1 MHNIETGYPSGS
13 ARIDSGG
20 RGMSAV
26 AKGSQAELSN
36 DEIDARIHLAIIDA
50 ILDHQ
55 LPPGTR
61 LVEAPLCEAFGVTR
75 GTLRRV
81 FVKLAHE
88 RVIDL
93 QPNRGAVIAM
103 HDVKEAREV
112 FEARAILEGGS
123 VKSLAAKRKVLPEL
137 RALVTREHAL
147 REQGNWGEW
156 IRLSGEFHIKLS
168 EANQNNIVSAYLRT
182 LIARTSLLIGLYE
195 TPKRNSCSADEHSG
209 ILDAIEQGDAERAAR
224 LMEHH
229 LGEYASAL
237 LTETGQPKEV
247 DFAKLFAPV
256 RAA

>member
-1 MHNIETGYPSGS
+1 
-13 ARIDSGG
+13 
-20 RGMSAV
+20 MSAV
-26 AKGSQAELSN
+26 PRDEQAELSN

-112 FEARAILEGGS
+112 FEARVILEGGS
-123 VKSLAAKRKVLPEL
+123 VKSLAGKRKVLPEL
-137 RALVTREHAL
+137 RALVKREHAL

-195 TPKRNSCSADEHSG
+195 TPKRNSCSADEHGG

-229 LGEYASAL
+229 LGEYATEL
-237 LTETGQPKEV
+237 LTETSQPKEV
-247 DFAKLFAPV
+247 DFATLFSPV

>member
-1 MHNIETGYPSGS
+1 
-13 ARIDSGG
+13 
-20 RGMSAV
+20 MSAIS
-26 AKGSQAELSN
+26 KIRQDEMSN
-36 DEIDARIHLAIIDA
+36 DEIDARIHLSIINA

-112 FEARAILEGGS
+112 FEARVILEGGS
-123 VKSLAAKRKVLPEL
+123 VKSLAGKRQALPEL
-137 RALVTREHAL
+137 RELVKKEHAL
-147 REQGNWGEW
+147 REQGNWGDW
-156 IRLSGEFHIKLS
+156 IRLSGEFHMKLS
-168 EANQNNIVSAYLRT
+168 EANQNTIVSAYLRT

-195 TPKRNSCSADEHSG
+195 TPKRNSCSADEHSA

-229 LGEYASAL
+229 LGEYASEL
-237 LTETGQPKEV
+237 LTENSQPKEV
-247 DFAKLFAPV
+247 DFAKLFSPV
-256 RAA
+256 RTA